1 MAKKIFFKYFEDW
14 LRSIEE
20 GAGVYTKSEKQ
31 KMFISSQTDEGL
43 EGCRNL

>member
-1 MAKKIFFKYFEDW
+1 MAKNKFLKYFKDW

-20 GAGVYTKSEKQ
+20 RAGVYTKSEKQ

-43 EGCRNL
+43 EGCCNL